1 MRLVV
6 GAEADCPSSG
16 PAVSSGSRVPQ
27 MARGA
32 PRANCARLRSVQ
44 QAFAMP
50 PLRGRHRVRQV
61 QIKLE
66 SLVEGRLPRPSLES
80 LPRRKL

>member
-1 MRLVV
+1 
-6 GAEADCPSSG
+6 
-16 PAVSSGSRVPQ
+16 